1 MNIDKSLFSGKD
13 PKKELMAFDDSCV
26 DLVVTAPPVFSKKGN
41 EAYCN
46 NTSYSWDTFD
56 EYIDYM
62 GMVFS
67 EVYRMLKNQH
77 YCILQV
83 GDDTAIVGDRP
94 RDSKTFSYA
103 AHFIKLLE
111 WIGFTYVS
119 EYTIDTG
126 RKVLPEVLG
135 SSRYPFTAVPV
146 SRNKQ
151 VLVFIKKESAYAP
164 IPCPRCGNKETIVG
178 YGYSDKGDK
187 KWLCNECSQVFFERG
202 VIMNSHKREKNIIP
216 PDVVDR
222 WSRGVVQ
229 IAPMFSEE
237 SRQRHLFS
245 EVAEMAVM
253 FYSGV
258 GDVVLDPFSG
268 TGSAIMTAV
277 KHKRRFMCFERD
289 EYDRKMFFGA
299 LRVLSENLENVRKE
313 TECVEETE

>member
-1 MNIDKSLFSGKD
+1 MMMREVQTMKFENRDTKMFM
-13 PKKELMAFDDSCV
+13 ELV
-26 DLVVTAPPVFSKKGN
+26 RDLVAARYTYLLPVN
-41 EAYCN
+41 EYYKVDPGKTLLGYYDSEYVYLVPSVLIGMCN
-46 NTSYSWDTFD
+46 
-56 EYIDYM
+56 DY
-62 GMVFS
+62 
-67 EVYRMLKNQH
+67 
-77 YCILQV
+77 
-83 GDDTAIVGDRP
+83 TAIVGDRP

-126 RKVLPEVLG
+126 RKVLPEVMG

-151 VLVFIKKESAYAP
+151 VLIFIKKESSNDP
-164 IPCPRCGNKETIVG
+164 IPCPRCGNKDTKG
-178 YGYSDKGDK
+178 YGYTKKGDK
-187 KWLCNECSQVFFERG
+187 KWACYNCYSWGHIFYERSI
-202 VIMNSHKREKNIIP
+202 IMNSCKTGENIIP
-216 PDVVDR
+216 AEMIDK

-237 SRQRHLFS
+237 SKQRHLFS

-277 KHKRRFMCFERD
+277 KHKRIFMCFEHD
-289 EYDRKMFFGA
+289 ENDRKMFFGA
-299 LRVLSENLENVRKE
+299 LRVLREHLEKVGKE
-313 TECVEETE
+313 TECVSEDMTE